1 MVLVQLVPNLL
12 SYYYCVTNFLPGPD
26 PFSPS
31 NLITVLCYIHW
42 SMRHACLPVYCLC
55 CQPCHQLKMIAC
67 CLLPCS
73 KTWSIL
79 NQLLCRLT
87 GRIHLFSHR
96 VCEANDACS
105 METSWTQVKEQNC
118 SCVWV
123 AQYARCPMCSFVY
136 TVHLKVLSMIKC
148 FI

>member
-1 MVLVQLVPNLL
+1 MENELNLWLHCWLFPSATHVVLVQLVPNLL

-55 CQPCHQLKMIAC
+55 CQPCHLLKMIAC

-105 METSWTQVKEQNC
+105 METPGP
-118 SCVWV
+118 
-123 AQYARCPMCSFVY
+123 R
-136 TVHLKVLSMIKC
+136 LKNKK
-148 FI
+148 